1 MIEQWILNKIG
12 PLNGDPLII
21 LRDPQRMIQAGARV
35 VDGWAE
41 ENGYSVLFCAGNLG
55 LREMY
60 ENIRDEPGARVL
72 LVDRSRG
79 NARIPLFYPDLEAAA
94 DSRHQIDLSLRDF
107 LIETTD
113 DTHWPELTNDRNLS
127 RLLLANLSDALD
139 AHSQLR
145 AAHATRF
152 TDDDLYRVILGAAL
166 KINPFRRPTVSEV
179 RKLCLEQHHAL
190 DECRQLLPEAAMATL
205 DQAIRKAP
213 RPFCWLLE
221 RDPDKVI
228 LAFTLATLMHQH
240 GLEYQLL
247 LSNLAPDLHAFKE
260 IPTDDLEQA
269 MKDQLLANP
278 DHVLA
283 DVQAAE
289 KFLCQEPGDR
299 LAFLLRDRLQLDE
312 PARALLVLQQEH
324 LSVLIRS
331 LALASLLADLI
342 ESRRLTFHRRV
353 VKLLDEQA
361 NSANLLVYRRLTEE
375 WQALENTYRRALEVY
390 ALTDRMGRA
399 AEQLKVTPARDL
411 DFATFDRLWNE
422 ERLNRLDYY
431 LSDLDRRLRVGNI
444 LPKGLK
450 PGDFWPELRQRWQR
464 ARDKFKEV
472 MDIVE
477 SVQNLLDR
485 RFQDFYRL
493 HYTTWIQQTDAP
505 VIFTHQFLP
514 RMLKAYWDPQSRQKA
529 VILVFDGLRPDAWEE
544 LLLPVLQEKY
554 DLVAQQ
560 PGSAILPTE
569 TQLSRKAISAGCLPA
584 QFVSQSELKLLDH
597 WLQQNMGLKLHFTI
611 DKEDDTLAAGMSVR
625 YVSDRLEYIVF
636 NFTDKNLHDNQH
648 ELAFIYDN
656 LVRAIIRED
665 VRSVL
670 RELPEDALIFITS
683 DHGFR
688 PVPTQTVTIPAS
700 AVADSYDVKYCNAR
714 AQSKLSGADEQKV
727 IDFDVRVM
735 GIPTT
740 SPTLSG
746 VAINYVL
753 FPRPGYTLRR
763 HKGHQPPDRYSHGG
777 LSLAECL
784 VPMVVM
790 GPRQT
795 FQPMLQIEQLN
806 PGGAVTE
813 DEPVTLEI
821 VVAARRKGKGDTA
834 ILLAFSGAE
843 IPARREICR
852 GEKTSYTVTWT
863 PQSGELTAAE
873 RERGEKVLP
882 VTVILSYRQDGQ
894 NVRVSRTTDIRI
906 KLDTTRLR
914 RRLDSKLNFLMGK
927 VPQGLK
933 GYE

>member
-1 MIEQWILNKIG
+1 MVEQWILNKIE
-12 PLNGDPLII
+12 PLNSDPLII

-41 ENGYSVLFCAGNLG
+41 ESGYTVLFCAGNLG

-60 ENIRDEPGARVL
+60 ENIRDEPEARVL

-79 NARIPLFYPDLEAAA
+79 NAKMPLFYPDLEAIA
-94 DSRHQIDLSLRDF
+94 DGRHQIDLSLRDF
-107 LIETTD
+107 LVETSG
-113 DTHWPELTNDRNLS
+113 DTHWPELANDRNLS
-127 RLLLANLSDALD
+127 RLLLANLPDALN
-139 AHSQLR
+139 AHGQLR
-145 AAHATRF
+145 AVHATRF
-152 TDDDLYRVILGAAL
+152 TDDDLYRIILGATL
-166 KINPFRRPTVSEV
+166 KINPFLRPTVSEV

-190 DECRQLLPEAAMATL
+190 DECRRLLPETVMATL

-221 RDPDKVI
+221 RDPDRVI
-228 LAFTLATLMHQH
+228 LAFTLSTLMYQH

-247 LSNLAPDLHAFKE
+247 LSNLDPDLHAFKE
-260 IPTDDLEQA
+260 IPPADLEQA
-269 MKDQLLANP
+269 MKDQLQANP

-283 DVQAAE
+283 DVQVAE
-289 KFLCQEPGDR
+289 KFLCQEPADR

-312 PARALLVLQQEH
+312 PAQALLVLQQEH

-331 LALASLLADLI
+331 LALVSLLADLI
-342 ESRRLTFHRRV
+342 ENRQLAFHRQV
-353 VKLLDEQA
+353 VELLDQQA
-361 NSANLLVYRRLTEE
+361 NSADLLVYRRLTEE

-390 ALTDRMGRA
+390 TLTDHMARVA
-399 AEQLKVTPARDL
+399 DQLKVTPARDL

-444 LPKGLK
+444 LPKELK
-450 PGDFWPELRQRWQR
+450 LNDFWPELRQRWQR

-472 MDIVE
+472 MAIVE
-477 SVQNLLDR
+477 SVQNLLDQ

-493 HYTTWIQQTDAP
+493 HYTTWIQQPDAP

-514 RMLKAYWDPQSRQKA
+514 RLLKAYWDPQSGQKA

-554 DLVAQQ
+554 DLVARQ

-569 TQLSRKAISAGCLPA
+569 TQLSRKAISAGCLPD

-597 WLQQNMGLKLHFTI
+597 WLQQNMGLKLNFTI
-611 DKEDDTLAAGMSVR
+611 DKEDDTVASGMTVR
-625 YVSDRLEYIVF
+625 YLSDQLEYVVF
-636 NFTDKNLHDNQH
+636 NFTDKNLHNNEAD
-648 ELAFIYDN
+648 LAFIYDHT
-656 LVRAIIRED
+656 VSAIIRED

-670 RELPEDALIFITS
+670 RELPEDALLFITS

-688 PVPTQTVTIPAS
+688 PVPTQTVTIPAGV
-700 AVADSYDVKYCNAR
+700 VADSYDVKYRNAR
-714 AQSKLSGADEQKV
+714 AQSKLSGADEKKV

-735 GIPTT
+735 GIPTA

-746 VAINYVL
+746 TAIHYIL

-763 HKGHQPPDRYSHGG
+763 HKGHRPPDRYTHGG

-813 DEPVTLEI
+813 AEPVTLEI
-821 VVAARRKGKGDTA
+821 VVAARRKGKGDA
-834 ILLAFSGAE
+834 AVLFEFSGAE
-843 IPARREICR
+843 IAARREIFR
-852 GEKTSYTVTWT
+852 GEKTTYTVTWT
-863 PQSGELTAAE
+863 PQLGELAAE
-873 RERGEKVLP
+873 DREQGEKVLS

-894 NVRVSRTTDIRI
+894 SVRVSQTTDIRI

-927 VPQGLK
+927 VPKGLK
-933 GYE
+933 T